1 MANFASLNAAAA
13 ETAKLTNGSVDYLI
27 INGVFSDPET
37 GKLVP
42 TQFIGR
48 EDELRKDMIESLD
61 VNVLGVAHSINA
73 FLPLVRKSSI
83 KKITAIST
91 GLAVTEETPKS
102 GVANFFTYSTM
113 KAALNMVVAKYSA
126 ELKPEGITLLALSP
140 GLVMTKET
148 PRMYDLSVV
157 TKTKL
162 MIYIATPQ
170 EMADFAVFRQ
180 VIQRTKPDW
189 QGPMMPKE
197 SVTHQRKVIEDI
209 KVEDSGSFLSHWG
222 NKTWI

>member
-27 INGVFSDPET
+27 INGAFSDPET
-37 GKLVP
+37 DKLVP

-61 VNVLGVAHSINA
+61 VNILGVAHSINA

-91 GLAVTEETPKS
+91 GLAVTEGTRKS

-126 ELKPEGITLLALSP
+126 ELKHEGITLLALSP
-140 GLVMTKET
+140 GLAMTKET
-148 PRMYDLSVV
+148 PRMDDLSVA
-157 TKTKL
+157 TKTEL
-162 MIYIATPQ
+162 MICIATPQ
-170 EMADFAVFRQ
+170 EMADFEVFRQ
-180 VIQRTKPDW
+180 VMQRTKPDW
-189 QGPMMPKE
+189 QGPMMPEE
-197 SVTHQRKVIEDI
+197 SVKHQRKVIEDI